1 MIRDASDGENR
12 AVNKLDQGNGEMV
25 VSWPVEAG
33 SEVANTWVAN
43 IISIGSV

>member
-1 MIRDASDGENR
+1 MIRDASGGENR
-12 AVNKLDQGNGEMV
+12 VVDKLDQGNGEIV

-43 IISIGSV
+43 IMSIGSV